1 MSDEPVMREVDLEP
15 VTWYFGEHIRVT
27 RAVPAAGL
35 PVVGARLLVTVY
47 VPGDKD
53 RSIVVPADDMDH
65 VREVCGE
72 LHALAVEAERCQQNA
87 EAARARLTQRT
98 RELDSDNDRIIGPG
112 VVVG

>member
-53 RSIVVPADDMDH
+53 RSIVVPADDIINWVAAGKLQA
-65 VREVCGE
+65 VRTLGGH
-72 LHALAVEAERCQQNA
+72 LRFDPAAVEQ
-87 EAARARLTQRT
+87 LLHDQRH
-98 RELDSDNDRIIGPG
+98 
-112 VVVG
+112 